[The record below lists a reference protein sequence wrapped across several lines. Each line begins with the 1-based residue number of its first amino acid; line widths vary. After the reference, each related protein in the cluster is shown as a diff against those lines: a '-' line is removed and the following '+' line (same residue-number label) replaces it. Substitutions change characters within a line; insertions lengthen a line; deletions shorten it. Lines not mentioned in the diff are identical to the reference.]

1 MSFEVVIMDKYI
13 EELKR
18 RERQSIIEVMAFMS
32 YNPSIGRVLKKR
44 GVKVFQDM
52 AIKKVRALKKI
63 KTKKGFD
70 KFHKNWVSEFIK
82 KIKTNKNRKCS
93 YGQAQKAINV
103 FLKLFVDW
111 ARLPDKKTAK
121 EILPFLHVPLDSILM
136 KAVSKKYKEFYKEKI
151 KRLQTYNRSFNLSQV
166 DESIY
171 TEWQKFF
178 REKYRKKP
186 LLFDV
191 IWAMNR

>member
-1 MSFEVVIMDKYI
+1 LSFEVVIMDKYI

>member
-1 MSFEVVIMDKYI
+1 MDKYI

>member
-1 MSFEVVIMDKYI
+1 MDKDI

-18 RERQSIIEVMAFMS
+18 REGQSITEVMAFMS

-52 AIKKVRALKKI
+52 AIKKVGAFKKI
-63 KTKKGFD
+63 KTIKGFD

-82 KIKTNKNRKCS
+82 KIKTNQNRKCS

-136 KAVSKKYKEFYKEKI
+136 KAVSKKYEEFYKEKI
-151 KRLQTYNRSFNLSQV
+151 KPLQTCNRPFNLSQV

-178 REKYRKKP
+178 REKYPKKP